1 MKDPEKM
8 TRQELLQQ
16 DRIQKSMYRFVNH
29 LHVQQKRYWTGAVVV
44 AIIILGA
51 WAGFEYRLNQ
61 KIKQAELFYASSR
74 PLDNNQLSLEE
85 RHQRALDGLQHF
97 LDSEEK
103 SELGSAAK
111 LYLARV
117 HADSGHF
124 DDSKILF
131 EEVMLQDQ
139 SSEMMKNVARISL
152 ISLLEQK
159 QDWQRAKE
167 MVNVLSKDRW
177 NDLQLFIQA
186 RIARHEGDNDASKTH
201 LQNLLNQEPDSAY
214 RQTAEIKMLLP

>member
-1 MKDPEKM
+1 
-8 TRQELLQQ
+8 LFNFL
-16 DRIQKSMYRFVNH
+16 
-29 LHVQQKRYWTGAVVV
+29 VVV

-117 HADSGHF
+117 HADSNRISEAK
-124 DDSKILF
+124 DLF
-131 EEVMLQDQ
+131 QQVIEQDQ
-139 SSEMMKNVARISL
+139 TSQMLKTIARISL
-152 ISLLEQK
+152 VSLLEQE
-159 QDWQRAKE
+159 QDWNGARG
-167 MVNVLSKDRW
+167 MLDVLTQERW
-177 NDLQLFIQA
+177 SDLQWFTQA
-186 RIARHEGDNDASKTH
+186 RIARQEGKVEEAKKH
-201 LQNLLNQEPDSAY
+201 LQNLVNQSPDSVFF
-214 RQTAEIKMLLP
+214 QTAETQMLLP